1 MLLEGI
7 RNDATQIKVNRQ
19 MNQWKLFMQKN
30 LNNIA
35 LDTLNIDASKQNQ
48 IEAKDFMRVI
58 EKRANIPEYLK
69 QNQD

>member
-19 MNQWKLFMQKN
+19 LNQWKLFMQKN

-35 LDTLNIDASKQNQ
+35 LDTLNLDAAKQNQ
-48 IEAKDFMRVI
+48 IDGKEFMRVI

-69 QNQD
+69 